1 MKANEFD
8 YIICGGGA
16 SGLLLLKELLTD
28 PYFESCR
35 IALIEKEEKIQTIA
49 LGVSGKIKLLILKIY
64 SPHNGPRPA
73 LILRPN
79 LLNFLWPLIPIRCC
93 VPNLFTRHYM
103 SHLPIQNK

>member
-35 IALIEKEEKIQTIA
+35 IALIEKEEKNTNDRTWCFWENQASDFEDLFAAQWTKA
-49 LGVSGKIKLLILKIY
+49 RFDSSAQSLEFSVWKI
-64 SPHNGPRPA
+64 S
-73 LILRPN
+73 
-79 LLNFLWPLIPIRCC
+79 
-93 VPNLFTRHYM
+93 
-103 SHLPIQNK
+103 